1 MTTTLQAGK
10 NWSHIKLVDRIPN
23 PMYQDSIQKILGIT
37 ENKFSSVMDGSER
50 LDPSFKKAGGFNS
63 ILSAL
68 KSLDVGKELTSS
80 KRMLKKAPP
89 SDVNKLNKKVRFLQN
104 LKKLKLSAYDAYTMQ
119 YLPVLPPIFRPIY
132 PLPSGDL
139 MVNDLNH
146 HYRDVGLI
154 NQGYRKAKA
163 ANVLTK
169 EDEIK
174 YSNNLY
180 SSVKALQGFIDPITY
195 GNKKYKGILKDL
207 SGQSL
212 KRGFVHGTMWD
223 SRQDLSG
230 RSTITVEPSLGIDQV
245 GVPTK
250 MAYKIFQPFI
260 IKDLKQQGMS
270 ASAALKAYNDED
282 ILAKNSLNNVVKS
295 RPVVINRAPSLHKH
309 SIQAFN
315 TVLTDGSDIKL
326 NPIVVKGFNADF
338 DGDTMS
344 VNIPI
349 GNDAIE
355 EANRMLPSK
364 NIFKHGDLSVV
375 PDLGQDYQL
384 GLYQASLLGKN
395 TGKSFKTISDAKS
408 ARLEMT
414 DVFKLGRQNMTL
426 GQYYINKDLPEP
438 LKDYS
443 RVMDA
448 NTVGDVLSRV
458 GKNYRDKFS
467 VIINA
472 WKDLSVQYGHTIGN
486 TVSITDF
493 AINRDYRD
501 RLYKDRLP
509 KIQAMS
515 GDKRIEALL
524 KLTTDTEKAQDKSL
538 SSSNNLYR
546 MYESGSFSK
555 KDSIRQVLSMP
566 GVLQDVSGKALPIPV
581 LKSYGEGI
589 DTPSYFNSM
598 YAVRKGTID
607 RAVNTQDSGALNK
620 TLLSVN
626 RNLLITEEDCKTLRD
641 IEMTVD
647 SKDAMDRVLGQS
659 VSGVA
664 RRNDLINSNMILKLK
679 TAGIRSIKVRSP
691 LTCES
696 VEGICSFCYGLM
708 PNGSLPS
715 VGVSIGILESQAL
728 TERSTQLVM
737 KTFHSGGSASAG
749 GGLTDKFP
757 RLEQLLKVPE
767 KLLGKATLSDV
778 KGKVKWIEK
787 NPIGGYDLRI
797 EGYGTQNDKTFTVP
811 SGRIPVVKIGDLVN
825 VGDKVSDGTIKPQE
839 LSDLKSHLE
848 AQQYIVDELN
858 GPVFDSKFFKKTFE
872 TIVRGIS
879 DNAYITEAP
888 TGSGFLRGDKTSI
901 TRIERLNKERE
912 MTGLDLIGY
921 RPYFKSV
928 DTLNSDSED
937 WLTKFTTNRI
947 KAALV
952 EGASA
957 GQVTDIHGKDP
968 IPAYIYGEE
977 FARNEGE
984 YY

>member
-1 MTTTLQAGK
+1 
-10 NWSHIKLVDRIPN
+10 
-23 PMYQDSIQKILGIT
+23 
-37 ENKFSSVMDGSER
+37 
-50 LDPSFKKAGGFNS
+50 
-63 ILSAL
+63 
-68 KSLDVGKELTSS
+68 
-80 KRMLKKAPP
+80 
-89 SDVNKLNKKVRFLQN
+89 
-104 LKKLKLSAYDAYTMQ
+104 
-119 YLPVLPPIFRPIY
+119 
-132 PLPSGDL
+132 
-139 MVNDLNH
+139 
-146 HYRDVGLI
+146 
-154 NQGYRKAKA
+154 
-163 ANVLTK
+163 
-169 EDEIK
+169 
-174 YSNNLY
+174 
-180 SSVKALQGFIDPITY
+180 
-195 GNKKYKGILKDL
+195 
-207 SGQSL
+207 
-212 KRGFVHGTMWD
+212 
-223 SRQDLSG
+223 
-230 RSTITVEPSLGIDQV
+230 
-245 GVPTK
+245 

-326 NPIVVKGFNADF
+326 NPLVVKGFNADF